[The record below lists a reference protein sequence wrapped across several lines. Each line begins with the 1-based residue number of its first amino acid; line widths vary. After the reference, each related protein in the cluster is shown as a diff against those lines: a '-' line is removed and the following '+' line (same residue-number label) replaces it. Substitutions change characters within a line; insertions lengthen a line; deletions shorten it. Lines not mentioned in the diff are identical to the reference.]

1 MTDSKLRLV
10 LEEMSKLEEKTQ
22 ILLMM
27 MLDSGLE
34 VRTISFGSTVT
45 LISPPLSMVED
56 RLTVIGTV
64 IKKEKIYYNLFSK
77 LQNKSLKKQASKL
90 KQTNRLDSVLP

>member
-10 LEEMSKLEEKTQ
+10 LEEMTKLEEKTQ

-27 MLDSGLE
+27 MIDSGLE

-45 LISPPLSMVED
+45 LISPPLRMVED

-90 KQTNRLDSVLP
+90 KQTDRLDSVLP